1 MNTPIKNSIRSLRSA
16 INVIKQYDIRLE
28 GLERNITQLD
38 RQQKDLIDKADIDN
52 RLHQEQIQSIKYEIN
67 RISQEIRQTHKEKR
81 HYVLVLK
88 DKAYTHQNYLNM
100 IYLNETFEEMFS
112 VIDRYIKS
120 PITKMRC
127 LVCEELEY
135 QDSYYD
141 DVILEINPKVALWL
155 EAQHNGKKENEK
167 VES

>member
-28 GLERNITQLD
+28 GLERNITQLN
-38 RQQKDLIDKADIDN
+38 RQQKELIDK
-52 RLHQEQIQSIKYEIN
+52 RLEKELIQSIKYKIT

-81 HYVLVLK
+81 HYVRVLK

-100 IYLNETFEEMFS
+100 IYPHENFEEIFS
-112 VIDRYIKS
+112 EIDNYIQS

-127 LVCEELEY
+127 RVCEELEHL
-135 QDSYYD
+135 DNYYD
-141 DVILEINPKVALWL
+141 DVELDINPKIALWL
-155 EAQHNGKKENEK
+155 EAQNNGKKENEE